1 MKTLWTMLSV
11 MAVAHLLALLGVA
24 GWLWGTGRVDA
35 GAVERVRQVL
45 RESPEDREARRAER
59 TQRAEGVA
67 EASLPTPASSADA
80 IAIRLQQD
88 EAQQQRLERM
98 RHEARTVAAMVA
110 REMRTLDQRWS
121 ELEAERE
128 AFESMR
134 DRIVALNGDEQFR
147 KALSVLAGL
156 KPADAKTALMEL
168 IGGGAGAAAP
178 IDGWGDGKSQA
189 VAYLD
194 AMPSRT
200 RSKVMAEFVADDP
213 ALAADLLERLR
224 THGIV
229 AHASGGVGP

>member
-1 MKTLWTMLSV
+1 MRTAWTIFSV
-11 MAVAHLLALLGVA
+11 VVAAHLLALLGVA

-35 GAVERVRQVL
+35 ATVERVRQVL
-45 RESPEDREARRAER
+45 RDPPEDRDARKAER
-59 TQRAEGVA
+59 SQGVA
-67 EASLPTPASSADA
+67 ETSLPTPASSADA
-80 IAIRLQQD
+80 IVIRLQQD

-98 RHEARTVAAMVA
+98 RNEARTVAAMVA
-110 REMRTLDQRWS
+110 RELRMLDQRRA
-121 ELEAERE
+121 ELDAERG

-134 DRIVALNGDEQFR
+134 DRIVALEGDEQFR

-168 IGGGAGAAAP
+168 IGGGVGAATP
-178 IDGWGDGKSQA
+178 INGWGDGRSQA

-224 THGIV
+224 THGII
-229 AHASGGVGP
+229 AQASGGAGP

>member
-1 MKTLWTMLSV
+1 MRTAWTIFSV
-11 MAVAHLLALLGVA
+11 VAAAHLLALLGVA

-35 GAVERVRQVL
+35 ATVERVRQVL
-45 RESPEDREARRAER
+45 REPPEDRDARKAER
-59 TQRAEGVA
+59 SQGVA
-67 EASLPTPASSADA
+67 ETSLPTPASSADA
-80 IAIRLQQD
+80 IVIRLQQD

-98 RHEARTVAAMVA
+98 RNEARTVAAMVA
-110 REMRTLDQRWS
+110 RELRTLDQRRA
-121 ELEAERE
+121 ELDAERG

-134 DRIVALNGDEQFR
+134 DRIVALEGDEQFR

-168 IGGGAGAAAP
+168 IGGGVGDAAP
-178 IDGWGDGKSQA
+178 INGWGDGRSQA

-224 THGIV
+224 THGII
-229 AHASGGVGP
+229 AQASGGAGP

>member
-1 MKTLWTMLSV
+1 MRTLWTILSV

-24 GWLWGTGRVDA
+24 GWLWGTGRADA
-35 GAVERVRQVL
+35 ATIERVRQVL
-45 RESPEDREARRAER
+45 RDPPEDRDARTTERAQSVEE
-59 TQRAEGVA
+59 T
-67 EASLPTPASSADA
+67 SLPMPASSADA
-80 IAIRLQQD
+80 IALRLQQD

-98 RHEARTVAAMVA
+98 RNEARTVSAMVA
-110 REMRTLDQRWS
+110 REMRTLDQRRA
-121 ELEAERE
+121 ELDAERD

-134 DRIVALNGDEQFR
+134 DRIVALEGDEQFR

-156 KPADAKTALMEL
+156 KPADAKATLMEL
-168 IGGGAGAAAP
+168 IGGQAGAAAP
-178 IDGWGDGKSQA
+178 INGWGDGRSQA

-229 AHASGGVGP
+229 AQASGGAGP